1 MTRYGRPMPPDPCE
15 NTEFTQALMAWWI
28 SVITASKTQAER
40 DQVSNDIR
48 RIEKQIRDSGPV
60 DATMQAVL
68 DFGDRLQK
76 QLAGL

>member
-1 MTRYGRPMPPDPCE
+1 MPPDPCE
-15 NTEFTQALMAWWI
+15 NTEFSQALLGWWI
-28 SVITASKTQAER
+28 TVITLNMTQTQR

-48 RIEKQIRDSGPV
+48 RVEKQIRDSGPM
-60 DATMQAVL
+60 DKTMEAVL